1 MSWICLM
8 YGKFKQ
14 KAKQGAINLLNS
26 LLALAVKLA
35 GQALYN

>member
-1 MSWICLM
+1 M
-8 YGKFKQ
+8 YGKFEQ

-26 LLALAVKLA
+26 LLALAVELA